1 MVLGRKMNGNFRG
14 CLQMKYNVEI
24 TKKALKQLK
33 KIQQQQ
39 QIKIF
44 EAMTKLKD
52 SETWGDVKALKN
64 YEYDYRLRVGNYRVL
79 FNATNDETLE
89 INEIS
94 VEEIKKRDD
103 RTYS

>member
-1 MVLGRKMNGNFRG
+1 
-14 CLQMKYNVEI
+14 MKYNVEI

>member
-1 MVLGRKMNGNFRG
+1 MNGNFRG

-44 EAMTKLKD
+44 
-52 SETWGDVKALKN
+52 
-64 YEYDYRLRVGNYRVL
+64 
-79 FNATNDETLE
+79 
-89 INEIS
+89 
-94 VEEIKKRDD
+94 
-103 RTYS
+103 